1 MKKKKKLGDA
11 CSNIRVRRLSAGRA
25 FVYVYIYACS
35 CGIEKRSAQGLRG
48 RERERES
55 YLLARKKGGEQQR
68 PCR

>member
-48 RERERES
+48 RERES
-55 YLLARKKGGEQQR
+55 YQLARKKGGEQQR